1 MGKAMDTQN
10 ATLMETK
17 ALDYLKC
24 KLIVFKLQRNGWQS
38 TISWNINGEPLMSI
52 QMQDFNSTIK
62 HMYVKRLDQDSVIWK
77 ICACVYILRLENE
90 IW

>member
-24 KLIVFKLQRNGWQS
+24 KLIVFKLQRNG
-38 TISWNINGEPLMSI
+38 
-52 QMQDFNSTIK
+52 
-62 HMYVKRLDQDSVIWK
+62 
-77 ICACVYILRLENE
+77 
-90 IW
+90 